1 MTGSNGGMSASNG
14 DQATA
19 NGAGSHGA
27 ATSGGE
33 GKNSYASGARILSI
47 GIASTGIFT
56 FAYLAAASHDL
67 DKQAYGR
74 ITLCWAIMFVIL
86 SVIYRPVEQLLSR
99 MIADR
104 RARGLHGHPLRVP
117 AMIQGGFALTFLVAA
132 LALRPQIEN
141 DLFDGSSALYWILVV
156 GVLAYAASYFAR
168 GWLAGHERFA
178 LYGGLVFLESTSRF
192 LFALAVAVGIGSG
205 QGVVGLGMAVAPFV
219 SLMVMPFAFSRVR
232 HPAPAEIPI
241 ADAAREGPAHA
252 AVEEASADVSLKHG
266 TGFAVAV
273 VGIMLA
279 EQTLMNAAVLIVN
292 HSSGVAL
299 AGFVFNVLLIV
310 RAPLQLF
317 QAIQTSILPHL
328 AGLEARESAAEFHR
342 AIRVTVLAI
351 TAFASACAIG
361 LLAIGPW
368 VMTALLG
375 DKGFH
380 YGRVGLAIVAIGMG
394 LHLVSGTLNQA
405 ALARGRARLASIC
418 WLIAAALFV
427 VFVATP
433 TISDEVLRVEVGY
446 FLAALL
452 LCGLLYVVYR
462 QGPAAGVWSKAAS
475 GDGARVRDAVPGAAA
490 AADDRPGRGRAGVVG
505 ARVGPRRALRGPGRA
520 WTCSERPGRARTC
533 SEI

>member
-1 MTGSNGGMSASNG
+1 LSE
-14 DQATA
+14 
-19 NGAGSHGA
+19 GAGNGSKPA
-27 ATSGGE
+27 ARST
-33 GKNSYASGARILSI
+33 SYASGARVLSI

-56 FAYLAAASHDL
+56 FAYLATASHVL
-67 DKQAYGR
+67 DQRSYGR
-74 ITLCWAIMFVIL
+74 VSLCWAIMFVIL

-117 AMIQGGFALTFLVAA
+117 ALIQLSFALLFLVVA
-132 LALRPQIEN
+132 LALRDQIEQN
-141 DLFDGSSALYWILVV
+141 LFDGSSALYWILVV

-168 GWLAGHERFA
+168 GWLAGHQRFA

-205 QGVVGLGMAVAPFV
+205 QGAVGLGMAVAPFV
-219 SLMVMPFAFSRVR
+219 SLTVIPFAFSRVKHR
-232 HPAPAEIPI
+232 GPAALPV

-252 AVEEASADVSLKHG
+252 AVEEASADASLKHG

-292 HSSGVAL
+292 HTSGRAL

-328 AGLEARESAAEFHR
+328 AGLEARASGAEFHR
-342 AIRVTVLAI
+342 AIRTTVLAI
-351 TAFASACAIG
+351 AAFAGAVALG
-361 LLAIGPW
+361 LLTIGPF

-380 YGRVGLAIVAIGMG
+380 YGRFGLAVIAIGMG
-394 LHLVSGTLNQA
+394 FHLVAGTLNQA
-405 ALARGRARLASIC
+405 ALARGRAQVASIAWLAS
-418 WLIAAALFV
+418 AALFV
-427 VFVATP
+427 LFVSSGA
-433 TISDEVLRVEVGY
+433 ISAEVTRVEVGY
-446 FLAALL
+446 FAAAGI
-452 LCGLLYVVYR
+452 LCGLLWLIYR
-462 QGPAAGVWSKAAS
+462 HGPAASAPPPVSAPAFRSSPAEDAS
-475 GDGARVRDAVPGAAA
+475 EPVSASR
-490 AADDRPGRGRAGVVG
+490 
-505 ARVGPRRALRGPGRA
+505 
-520 WTCSERPGRARTC
+520 
-533 SEI
+533 